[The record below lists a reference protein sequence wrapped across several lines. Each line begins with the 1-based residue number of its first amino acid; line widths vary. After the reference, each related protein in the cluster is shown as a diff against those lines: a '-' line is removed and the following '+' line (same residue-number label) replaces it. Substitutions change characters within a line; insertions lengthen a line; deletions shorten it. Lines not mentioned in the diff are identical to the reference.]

1 MMNADLQSVRKI
13 ALDHSKDRSALISIL
28 QDVHSEYNYLPEGS
42 LEIIARELG
51 IPLSSVYGVATFF
64 RTFSFKPRG
73 RHIASVCLGTA
84 CHVRGGSPVAAEFE
98 RQLDVKAG
106 ETTSDGQ
113 FSLETVN
120 CLGCCA
126 MGPVVVIDR
135 QYHGQVG
142 IRHVKTL
149 IAEHRGNHS

>member
-1 MMNADLQSVRKI
+1 MAADLQAARAI
-13 ALDHSKDRSALISIL
+13 AVGHSKDRSALISVL

-42 LEIIARELG
+42 LEVIARELE

-64 RTFSFKPRG
+64 RAFSFKPRG

-98 RQLDVKAG
+98 RRLNIRVGD
-106 ETTSDGQ
+106 TTADGQ

-126 MGPVVVIDR
+126 MGPVVMIDR
-135 QYHGQVG
+135 AYHGQVG
-142 IRHVKTL
+142 LRHVKAL
-149 IAEHRGNHS
+149 IEEHRGNRG